1 MYEKYIKESGSKKK
15 NKNFYSLNIKS
26 NFHFFKKYIPIN
38 HVTNKLKAN
47 TNINLTNELETIQ
60 SEQNRKKHI
69 VPKNLFRTKH
79 LLNFSKT
86 VNSFSSETS
95 TTTIGIN
102 QSHIN
107 KKNNEDDKTDFHKKI
122 KNIINEIESKHK
134 SELNKYKNGIYNL
147 GIKGNKLKIKIDN
160 SFQISMKKN
169 KSSIFQKMTKLIPN
183 KDQNKKEKSV
193 ENKIKIK
200 KKRKKIFEPTNNIEM
215 NKLLINNYGLTK
227 GLTEMNLDYSKKLSK
242 IGERFLNILENMKM
256 KRTKVRIDNF
266 HKLKES
272 MYNLDKDYIPTEEE
286 VNLLSNNKS
295 NQWEK
300 NFFQKHY
307 LNDKNINEE
316 FDKYYFQYKINQKKK
331 IKLQSKQIANIIKN
345 NDDKPYE
352 KINKKKK
359 IYPSSKSQ
367 ISKMNL
373 NRVINLLNTI
383 KKGEDYQREELLN
396 IGADKLKKEQ
406 KKQEDKLFLTLHNL
420 GPPNFI
426 SSKFRS
432 KTVSKF
438 NCVSGDYFGIPV

>member
-1 MYEKYIKESGSKKK
+1 MYDKYIKESSSKKK
-15 NKNFYSLNIKS
+15 IKNLFSSNIKS
-26 NFHFFKKYIPIN
+26 NFHFFNKNIPLN
-38 HVTNKLKAN
+38 LSSNKLKAN
-47 TNINLTNELETIQ
+47 TNNYLTNELETIQ
-60 SEQNRKKHI
+60 SEQNRQKNY
-69 VPKNLFRTKH
+69 VPKNLFRTRQI
-79 LLNFSKT
+79 LSFSKT
-86 VNSFSSETS
+86 VNSFSSDSS

-107 KKNNEDDKTDFHKKI
+107 KRNNEEDKKQFHKKI
-122 KNIINEIESKHK
+122 KNIITEIESKHK
-134 SELNKYKNGIYNL
+134 YELKNYKKGIYNL
-147 GIKGNKLKIKIDN
+147 GIKGNKLKMKIDN
-160 SFQISMKKN
+160 SFQINMKKN
-169 KSSIFQKMTKLIPN
+169 KSSIFQKMTKLISN
-183 KDQNKKEKSV
+183 KNKNEKSV
-193 ENKIKIK
+193 DNKIKIK
-200 KKRKKIFEPTNNIEM
+200 RKKVLEPTNNIEM
-215 NKLLINNYGLTK
+215 NKLIIKNYGLTK

-307 LNDKNINEE
+307 LNDKNVNEE

-345 NDDKPYE
+345 NDDNPYE
-352 KINKKKK
+352 KMNKKKK

-367 ISKMNL
+367 ISKINL
-373 NRVINLLNTI
+373 NRVTRLLNTI
-383 KKGEDYQREELLN
+383 RNGEDYERVELVN
-396 IGADKLKKEQ
+396 IRGDKLKKEQ
-406 KKQEDKLFLTLHNL
+406 KNQEDKLFLTLHNL
-420 GPPNFI
+420 GPLNFI